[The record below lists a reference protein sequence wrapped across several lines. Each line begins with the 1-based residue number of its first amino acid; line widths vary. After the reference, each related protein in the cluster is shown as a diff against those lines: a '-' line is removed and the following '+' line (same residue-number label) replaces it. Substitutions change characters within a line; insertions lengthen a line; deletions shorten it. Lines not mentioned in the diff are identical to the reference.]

1 MQSGVGWQPG
11 AVWNRQPSPAG
22 AKNPQPSPVL
32 SLKLQAQPSPV
43 LSLNLPAQP
52 SGAGAFGAGEPH
64 AFGVWLSG
72 LHFSEHSSFIHV
84 IVNLSRNNFILPAN
98 SL

>member
-32 SLKLQAQPSPV
+32 SLKLPAQPSPV
-43 LSLNLPAQP
+43 LSLKLPAQP
-52 SGAGAFGAGEPH
+52 SGAGAFGA
-64 AFGVWLSG
+64 LSG
-72 LHFSEHSSFIHV
+72 LHFSEDRSFIHG
-84 IVNLSRNNFILPAN
+84 IVNLPRNNFILPAN